1 MAAVAQWGALM
12 PKRWLQPR
20 EKSSPKRWAVGCH
33 DCQEETSFI
42 GEESL
47 ALAVVWYRDHY
58 CPEEPKDDLPYLT
71 LPRLDMNVEELARWA
86 NPNASVS
93 ANWVREHL
101 GKDHRAKGAHQPT

>member
-1 MAAVAQWGALM
+1 M

-33 DCQEETSFI
+33 DCKEETSFI
-42 GEESL
+42 GEGSL
-47 ALAVVWYRDHY
+47 ALAMVWYRDHY
-58 CPEEPKDDLPYLT
+58 CPEEPKDDLPYLI

-86 NPNASVS
+86 NSNASVS
-93 ANWVREHL
+93 ANWVREYL